1 VLDYALPLFLDLF
14 LLNIT
19 YALYFY
25 MYAGAEHERSEAT
38 GETSLAE
45 LGSVRHSQV
54 GAVTNK

>member
-1 VLDYALPLFLDLF
+1 
-14 LLNIT
+14 
-19 YALYFY
+19 